1 MKKIINMN
9 KPRIGLDN
17 IMLQV
22 HTNIS
27 PSILTSIKEYNNLK
41 KLRIIQ
47 KRKKLE
53 RKITQTVYENQYLI
67 IFHIGF
73 LGKLLKK

>member
-53 RKITQTVYENQYLI
+53 RKITQTVDENQYLI

>member
-1 MKKIINMN
+1 
-9 KPRIGLDN
+9 
-17 IMLQV
+17 MLQV

-53 RKITQTVYENQYLI
+53 RKITQTVDENQYLI